1 MTEDELAFY
10 DALGTNDSAVKVLGD
25 VTLRKIALE
34 LTQMIR
40 NSVNINKQLEHQA
53 QLAYDNGNYTGSLF
67 YLKYLLKI
75 QPNNVHILTDIG
87 STLNELG
94 NYSGAILYH
103 KEALSVNRHNLG
115 SLVGLGYGLEK
126 LGNKSHAQSYY
137 KEAIK
142 QPAINNFSLIEKA
155 IAFYHLLNYPQALDI
170 INHMP
175 SNIYTMN
182 VKSIILFKMKDYTGA
197 ITLFNKSSIEYPKNE
212 DSIYNKAVALLYLGG
227 LQMKTRIHIG
237 VTNIE
242 EGLKN
247 LNMALKI
254 NPSDKDALKLKSA
267 TTEFLAKNKWAT
279 IQR

>member
-1 MTEDELAFY
+1 MRHVYIHLY
-10 DALGTNDSAVKVLGD
+10 LLSLVLI
-25 VTLRKIALE
+25 LFCSQIA
-34 LTQMIR
+34 R
-40 NSVNINKQLEHQA
+40 ASSINKQLEHQA
-53 QLAYDNGNYTGSLF
+53 QLAYDKGNYTGSLF

-94 NYSGAILYH
+94 NYCGAILYH

-126 LGNKSHAQSYY
+126 LGNKSQAQSYY

-182 VKSIILFKMKDYTGA
+182 VTTTTTNSI
-197 ITLFNKSSIEYPKNE
+197 P
-212 DSIYNKAVALLYLGG
+212 
-227 LQMKTRIHIG
+227 
-237 VTNIE
+237 
-242 EGLKN
+242 
-247 LNMALKI
+247 
-254 NPSDKDALKLKSA
+254 
-267 TTEFLAKNKWAT
+267 
-279 IQR
+279 